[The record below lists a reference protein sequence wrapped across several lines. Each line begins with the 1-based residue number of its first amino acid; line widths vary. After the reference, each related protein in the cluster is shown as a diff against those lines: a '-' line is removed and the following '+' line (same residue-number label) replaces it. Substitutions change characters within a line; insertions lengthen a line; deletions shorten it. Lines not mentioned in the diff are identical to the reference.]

1 MGWPGVS
8 DCSTSYDPRF
18 RDWYAGAAAGPKD
31 VVIVIDVSGSMNSYS
46 RMQLAREAA
55 IKVVDTFTTA
65 DYATVI
71 KFSSTATKYSAQL
84 LNMDR
89 ANREAMKQW
98 MGSSLNAGGGTNF
111 IDAFEKVSEVFQ
123 ASASATSNCN
133 RVVLFLSDG
142 EPNSWSP
149 SDYVATTA
157 KLASAKLLTYAFG
170 SGAPTS
176 ILKQLACDN
185 QGIVYTVSDGATDL
199 GDVMS
204 SYYKLLSLEGDPCH
218 ARWIDYDDIYT
229 GTTLTGVCMAAFRK
243 DSTAAASSCA
253 GGTASHGSGSPGSA
267 DYYRIAKLIGV
278 ACVDMSLI
286 ASDADLRANPGWAAF
301 EARMRSEQTLCAR
314 RNLTEGQLEHLRR
327 DVSVLAMCGTAGSIP
342 SSLITEP
349 TYQATGTQRTCSSSL
364 SGEPNEDGEGSEPPI
379 GIIIPFLIAGVVVK
393 ASCDARRRKQREAE
407 SRSRQRQAAETIPP
421 QAQATVVNQT
431 IVNNMTHT
439 TNVTQAGIPMQP
451 GMAMPMQP
459 GMAMPMAVAQPA
471 APGMA
476 MPMAV
481 AQPAAMDP
489 NLPVAVAQ
497 PMGLSA

>member
-1 MGWPGVS
+1 
-8 DCSTSYDPRF
+8 
-18 RDWYAGAAAGPKD
+18 
-31 VVIVIDVSGSMNSYS
+31 VIVIDVSGSMNSYS

-111 IDAFEKVSEVFQ
+111 IDAFEKVAEVFQ

-364 SGEPNEDGEGSEPPI
+364 SGEPNEDGEGFEPPI